1 MAGRVRVTSSS
12 GATLSGKRLPGVA
25 TQGEQTLALSAFHDK
40 SKEPTAFELDEVL
53 GETASL
59 LNAIEQYLL
68 DQFGELTR
76 EWKFYGKKAGW
87 TLALKHKDR
96 RIFHLIPQ
104 SDFFTVVFTLGKRA
118 VSAAQKSDL
127 PGEILSA
134 IEGAREYAEGKSIRF
149 DVKSTKDV
157 ATVKQL
163 AAIKM
168 DS

>member
-1 MAGRVRVTSSS
+1 
-12 GATLSGKRLPGVA
+12 
-25 TQGEQTLALSAFHDK
+25 
-40 SKEPTAFELDEVL
+40 
-53 GETASL
+53 L
-59 LNAIEQYLL
+59 LNTIEQCLL

-96 RIFHLIPQ
+96 RIFHLIPRP
-104 SDFFTVVFTLGKRA
+104 DFFTVVFTLGKRA
-118 VSAAQKSDL
+118 VSATKKIEL

-134 IEGAREYAEGKSIRF
+134 IENAREYAEGKSVRF

-157 ATVKQL
+157 ATVRQL

-168 DS
+168 DN